1 MESKSGWSARSALAC
16 YFSLAGGIFLG
27 AFILLLLLLL
37 FGIILN
43 GEDLGFPLVIIS
55 TPINELIILGITLLF
70 ARHRGAG
77 FKALGWKK
85 TSLGIVV
92 IASILTIPLFFSAVG
107 ISVLEEA
114 FFGPDPTSELV
125 ETQIMP
131 RNGFQLVILIIFSL
145 VLVGP
150 CEELAFR
157 GFIQK
162 GFENSFG
169 NTKGLLVTSLLFG
182 LLHGLNT
189 LYAIATT
196 FVAGLILGYVWQR
209 TGGNTIVS
217 ALMHGL
223 NNSIAFILAY
233 FSTV

>member
-1 MESKSGWSARSALAC
+1 MGSEHGWNARSALAC
-16 YFSLAGGIFLG
+16 YFSLAGGIILG
-27 AFILLLLLLL
+27 AFVLIFLLVV
-37 FGIILN
+37 FGFSPN
-43 GEDLGFPLVIIS
+43 GEDLGFPIVILA
-55 TPINELIILGITLLF
+55 TPINELIILGITVLF
-70 ARHRGAG
+70 ARNKGAD
-77 FKALGWKK
+77 FKELGWKRA
-85 TSLGIVV
+85 SLGILV

-107 ISVLEEA
+107 ISVLEETL
-114 FFGPDPTSELV
+114 FGPDPGLEGYEAQV
-125 ETQIMP
+125 MP
-131 RNGFQLVILIIFSL
+131 RNSLQLIILVIFSF

-150 CEELAFR
+150 CEEIAFR

-169 NTKGLLVTSLLFG
+169 NMRGLLVASLLFG